1 MQPSIKNDNNK
12 TEPCHI
18 GDLREKLHGGNFYLN
33 ILSKVCWIIT
43 AAALKGKAGEND
55 KSYKEIRF
63 NWIRTM
69 ASM

>member
-1 MQPSIKNDNNK
+1 MIITKQNPATLVILKI
-12 TEPCHI
+12 TW
-18 GDLREKLHGGNFYLN
+18 GGNFYLN
-33 ILSKVCWIIT
+33 ILSMVCWIIT